1 MRNDNPGSRYLATLK
16 QISECNLSNNAGS
29 NSIFRIAICWLSKA
43 RNSLS
48 LMFFWCHSIEK
59 RYRIF
64 SRISD
69 IQYPPLGVA
78 ANINRY
84 GWILNN
90 ELPKMGASPQTPKL
104 RGAARH
110 YAVHQ
115 VEPHIPL
122 DQKNKR

>member
-1 MRNDNPGSRYLATLK
+1 MGRSGSILLHG
-16 QISECNLSNNAGS
+16 QILP
-29 NSIFRIAICWLSKA
+29 FRVTFHAVI
-43 RNSLS
+43 
-48 LMFFWCHSIEK
+48 
-59 RYRIF
+59 RYRKF
-64 SRISD
+64 TRISD

-84 GWILNN
+84 GWILNI

-115 VEPHIPL
+115 VEPHIIFMATKK
-122 DQKNKR
+122 QERMAVCGV

>member
-1 MRNDNPGSRYLATLK
+1 MGRSGSILLHG
-16 QISECNLSNNAGS
+16 QILP
-29 NSIFRIAICWLSKA
+29 FRVTFHAVI
-43 RNSLS
+43 
-48 LMFFWCHSIEK
+48 
-59 RYRIF
+59 RYRKF
-64 SRISD
+64 TRISD

-84 GWILNN
+84 GWILNI

-115 VEPHIPL
+115 VEPHIPFVATKK
-122 DQKNKR
+122 QERMAICGV